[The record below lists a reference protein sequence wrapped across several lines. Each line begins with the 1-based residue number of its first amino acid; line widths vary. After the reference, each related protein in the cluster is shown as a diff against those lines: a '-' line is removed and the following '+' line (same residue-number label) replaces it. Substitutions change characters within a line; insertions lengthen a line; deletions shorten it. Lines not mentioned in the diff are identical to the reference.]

1 MMGTMGMSIQNK
13 LELLVRSFSRI
24 LYEPDAQGLEN
35 LKRHNLAGDD
45 PERYKFWEWPQG
57 VGLFGIWKLYEKHKD
72 PACLAILERYYST
85 QLAGT
90 LPARNVNTTAPMLAL
105 SYLAE
110 YTGNQDYKNV
120 CIRWA
125 HWVMT
130 DMARTEEGGLQHIVS
145 EQANT
150 GELWDDTL
158 FMTVLFLANM
168 GRILGREDYLAE
180 AAYQFLVHSKYL
192 IDPHTGLWYHGFTFE
207 GRHNFVNARWGRGNC
222 WVTIAI
228 PVFLEIAAP
237 PPPVS
242 RFLRNALEQQA
253 AALVSLQDPGGMW
266 HTLLDDPDSYLEA
279 SATSGFAYGLLKGIH
294 DGLLPPSCRPAA
306 DRAVQATLRNIDS
319 EGMVQQVS
327 YGTPMGRDS
336 RDFYKKIPIRPMPY
350 GQALALLA
358 LLEALDCGSAAP
370 GTVYPL
376 TPPDMMPPST

>member
-1 MMGTMGMSIQNK
+1 MTGIMGTYIQKK
-13 LELLVRSFSRI
+13 LELLVRTLNRI
-24 LYEPDAQGLEN
+24 LYEPDTHGLEN

-57 VGLFGIWKLYEKHKD
+57 VGLFGIWKLYEKLKD
-72 PACLAILERYYST
+72 PAYLTILERYYST

-110 YTGNQDYKNV
+110 YTGNQEYMDV
-120 CIRWA
+120 CTCWA

-130 DMARTEEGGLQHIVS
+130 GMARTEEGGLQHIVS

-168 GRILGREDYLAE
+168 GRILGREDYLEE
-180 AAYQFLVHSKYL
+180 AAYQFLLHAKYL
-192 IDPHTGLWYHGFTFE
+192 TDTHTGLWYHGFTFE
-207 GRHNFVNARWGRGNC
+207 GRHNFVNACWGRGNC

-228 PVFLEIAAP
+228 PVFLEIASPAP
-237 PPPVS
+237 PTS
-242 RFLRNALEQQA
+242 RFLRNALEQQV
-253 AALVSLQDPGGMW
+253 AALAALQEPEGMW
-266 HTLLDDPDSYLEA
+266 HTLLDEPDSYIEA
-279 SATSGFAYGLLKGIH
+279 SATSGFAYGILKGIRQ
-294 DGLLPPSCRPAA
+294 GLLPADYRPVADAA
-306 DRAVQATLRNIDS
+306 IQATLQNISS
-319 EGMVQQVS
+319 EGIVQQVS

-350 GQALALLA
+350 GQSLALLA
-358 LLEALDCGSAAP
+358 LMEALE
-370 GTVYPL
+370 
-376 TPPDMMPPST
+376 